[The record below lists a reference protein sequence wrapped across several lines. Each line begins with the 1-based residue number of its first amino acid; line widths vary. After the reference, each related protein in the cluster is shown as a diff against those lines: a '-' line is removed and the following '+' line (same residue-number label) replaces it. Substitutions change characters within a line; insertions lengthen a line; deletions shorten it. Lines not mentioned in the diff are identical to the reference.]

1 MPKTLVDSD
10 DDLLRAVSAAL
21 GTRTKKDTVNEAL
34 REVVALHAR
43 RRDLDWLRSGRL
55 DTLADTKVRAAAWQQ

>member
-1 MPKTLVDSD
+1 MPKTLVDID
-10 DDLLRAVSAAL
+10 DHLLREVSAAL

-43 RRDLDWLRSGRL
+43 RRDLDWLRGGRL
-55 DTLADTKVRAAAWQQ
+55 DAIARPEARAAAWRR

>member
-1 MPKTLVDSD
+1 MPKTLVDID
-10 DDLLRAVSAAL
+10 DDLLREVRAAL

-43 RRDLDWLRSGRL
+43 RRDLEWLRRGRL
-55 DTLADTKVRAAAWQQ
+55 DAIAGPEARAAAWRQ